1 MKGYPMCEVNAY
13 LLKDGK
19 EWLLLEKVYKLETTD
34 DQIHIENLFGEQK
47 FVNLSLKEIDFDRN
61 RLVFVEPEEVP

>member
-1 MKGYPMCEVNAY
+1 MCEVNAY